1 MEGQR
6 KPPAL
11 FHPQNLR
18 RLFRTVEVE
27 LLLVAG
33 FFAHE
38 LFAQRRL
45 RGYDEDFLFVVQ
57 HFGAAGARAEEVKG
71 TFTAMFQFHQRA
83 HGDGVAVREL
93 ARAELLKLGDG
104 GFEFHRLLGLATG
117 EIGGFETARVVFAL
131 GLALLVRGLGARG
144 VRGAE
149 INLQLLCE
157 PGDDF
162 FDDGAF
168 VQNEWEKVVW
178 FGNRFCFPP
187 ATVFR
192 RSLAVQCTFGFRRN
206 NCVTTSLILTFSP
219 RRRNSASAVLV
230 FRLTVRPIPSLVFPQ
245 RRRTILL
252 LLGEKAGMRADVKTN
267 MPRSSLT
274 DTSQ

>member
-104 GFEFHRLLGLATG
+104 GFEFHRLLGLAAG
-117 EIGGFETARVVFAL
+117 EIGGFEAARVAFAL
-131 GLALLVRGLGARG
+131 SLALLVRGLGARG
-144 VRGAE
+144 VCGAE
-149 INLQLLCE
+149 INLQFFRE
-157 PGDDF
+157 SGDDF
-162 FDDGAF
+162 FDEGAF
-168 VQNEWEKVVW
+168 VHRYFSIIGFNSAMVFFGQALRSVMMAFFSAEWH
-178 FGNRFCFPP
+178 GQSGSAGICGITL
-187 ATVFR
+187 ATMA
-192 RSLAVQCTFGFRRN
+192 LAVAAFFIRLAMTIST
-206 NCVTTSLILTFSP
+206 VTC
-219 RRRNSASAVLV
+219 ASS
-230 FRLTVRPIPSLVFPQ
+230 T
-245 RRRTILL
+245 
-252 LLGEKAGMRADVKTN
+252 
-267 MPRSSLT
+267 
-274 DTSQ
+274 